1 MAQIARPAKPFQN
14 FQLPAAKEEARG
26 GEGEGEGDME
36 APINSYEDIRRKRVE
51 ENHKQLE
58 GLGISRISK
67 CLLEAAKTEYKL
79 LKNHRSSNVKKLLET
94 TELRRSSRM
103 RNPVPLYRDDVV
115 DNLIRP
121 HGGRRS
127 YKSEF
132 IGREYT
138 GRIPSYEEKVLALK
152 RAEML
157 QSLLASNQPS
167 FVKTMVRSHVSSCFW
182 LGLPTKF
189 CKDHLPHG
197 VMTMVLEDEKGEE
210 HESIYIGKRTG
221 LSGGWKS
228 FAVDHNLEDGDALVF
243 KLIKSTRFKIYI
255 VKAIG
260 GSSEANDSNLLSK
273 QVAEH
278 ESTELE
284 RNVRKRK
291 KSRTRPSN

>member
-167 FVKTMVRSHVSSCFW
+167 FVKTM
-182 LGLPTKF
+182 
-189 CKDHLPHG
+189 
-197 VMTMVLEDEKGEE
+197 
-210 HESIYIGKRTG
+210 
-221 LSGGWKS
+221 
-228 FAVDHNLEDGDALVF
+228 
-243 KLIKSTRFKIYI
+243 IYI